1 MTTHSYP
8 ELNTPISHKQAALL
22 ASHTSDPT
30 QKSDLERLSQ
40 EDVYATV
47 VLFKRTSIIDM
58 LGDFHA
64 CNLAFVAY
72 IDMLQHLKPRQYS
85 VSSSFLAAT
94 GGEIIKITHDVL
106 NTVSLSK
113 LHPRIPWRGLSSPFR
128 TLRRRQHPMPHTHKL
143 PLFSLS

>member
-1 MTTHSYP
+1 V

-30 QKSDLERLSQ
+30 PKSDLERLSQ

-106 NTVSLSK
+106 NTVSLSSSTREFHGVASA
-113 LHPRIPWRGLSSPFR
+113 LLSGLFDDDSIQCPTR
-128 TLRRRQHPMPHTHKL
+128 TNFHCFHYHDRNRHR
-143 PLFSLS
+143 